1 MKDAAVKWI
10 AGRRSVTVIRGHTTA
25 YVKREE
31 AGGGGETIRIYR
43 LREKMER
50 KKEERKWEILKVDQ
64 RIMHREN
71 RVTLET

>member
-1 MKDAAVKWI
+1 
-10 AGRRSVTVIRGHTTA
+10 
-25 YVKREE
+25 
-31 AGGGGETIRIYR
+31 
-43 LREKMER
+43 MER